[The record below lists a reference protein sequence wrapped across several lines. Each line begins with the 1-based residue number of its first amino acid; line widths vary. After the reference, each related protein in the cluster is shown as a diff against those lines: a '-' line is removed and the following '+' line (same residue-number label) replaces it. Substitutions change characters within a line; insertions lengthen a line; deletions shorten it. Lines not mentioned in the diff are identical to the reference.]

1 MMTQVID
8 GLLFVPLAPRL
19 LRSELVAQLTRFHR
33 LCPRPV
39 LLSANDIEDFGAA
52 IDVVL
57 GHPLLLCRQP
67 VRVVRV
73 PRNSALLSHSR
84 RNSGAAVTDVPHQVK
99 AVRTFLQGDGHFRGS
114 QLCGLEQRQQRLASV
129 VDRVQHRQLVRFLV
143 ADLEVHVEVVEGPA
157 LEPH

>member
-1 MMTQVID
+1 MITQVID

-73 PRNSALLSHSR
+73 P
-84 RNSGAAVTDVPHQVK
+84 
-99 AVRTFLQGDGHFRGS
+99 
-114 QLCGLEQRQQRLASV
+114 
-129 VDRVQHRQLVRFLV
+129 
-143 ADLEVHVEVVEGPA
+143 
-157 LEPH
+157 